1 MLKAR
6 MKRLAE
12 QSERAER
19 RINAV
24 ETAIITLDDDD
35 LLDLADIF
43 EARPDNPI
51 KDIARAEMQKRAISL

>member
-1 MLKAR
+1 MLRAR
-6 MKRLAE
+6 MKRLAG
-12 QSERAER
+12 QGERAER

-51 KDIARAEMQKRAISL
+51 KEIARAEMHKRAISL